1 MQTEPSE
8 TFLPLTRGFDM
19 TRITPLATAAMLTLA
34 SSAVLAQAPAAPAWS
49 ATANVSIGSEYIFR
63 GISQTGGQPTVQGG
77 LDVAHAGGRDRKS
90 VV

>member
-1 MQTEPSE
+1 
-8 TFLPLTRGFDM
+8 M

-77 LDVAHAGGRDRKS
+77 LDVAHAGGFYAGTWASNISWLEDFGL
-90 VV
+90 